1 MVEEEEVGRV
11 THLGPLDVEGEE
23 LHLAAVEAIQVGLE
37 HRLAHLG
44 DRHQKNNLSRILAK
58 RPFQIHSLNQRN
70 IFLLDFGI
78 FHPPAGAERRY
89 RTPRPSSH

>member
-1 MVEEEEVGRV
+1 MLGICLAYFGSSDPRPHLGVWVVEEEEVGRV

-44 DRHQKNNLSRILAK
+44 DQ
-58 RPFQIHSLNQRN
+58 
-70 IFLLDFGI
+70 G
-78 FHPPAGAERRY
+78 
-89 RTPRPSSH
+89 